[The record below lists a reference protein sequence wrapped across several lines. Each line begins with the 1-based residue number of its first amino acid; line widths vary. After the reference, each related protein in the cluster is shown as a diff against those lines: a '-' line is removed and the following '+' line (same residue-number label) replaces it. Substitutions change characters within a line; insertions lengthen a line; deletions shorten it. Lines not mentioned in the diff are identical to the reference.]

1 MLILLAALLLLAQ
14 MVSAQTAADGAIRD
28 AVRWSDP
35 RARDIGDKVSTG
47 MVVAA
52 VALPCILDRTLKCVK
67 HEAVHVV
74 GAVALAELAKLFV
87 HRERPNG
94 VDKKSW
100 FSEHTTIA
108 CAATFG
114 TKFWAVC
121 PAVGYMRMA
130 TDWHW
135 GSDVGTGA
143 FVGAAMTY
151 VW

>member
-1 MLILLAALLLLAQ
+1 MKTLLFVLLFA
-14 MVSAQTAADGAIRD
+14 VSASAQTAADSAIRD

-35 RARDIGDKVSTG
+35 HARDIGDKVSTG
-47 MVVAA
+47 MVAAA
-52 VALPCILDRTLKCVK
+52 VALPCLIDRSWNCVK
-67 HEAVHVV
+67 HEAVHV
-74 GAVALAELAKLFV
+74 GSGVALAELAKLFV

-108 CAATFG
+108 CAATYG
-114 TKFWAVC
+114 TKLWEFC

-135 GSDVGTGA
+135 GSDVSTGA